1 MFLKVR
7 LQRIRGIQLLQEITL
22 YIQDMY
28 EFKLV
33 GVSKFE
39 SRCESECE
47 WLSLCV
53 NTVTDSGPQA
63 AQHGKRTFL
72 GWKSGT
78 L

>member
-1 MFLKVR
+1 
-7 LQRIRGIQLLQEITL
+7 
-22 YIQDMY
+22 MY

-39 SRCESECE
+39 SRCESERE
-47 WLSLCV
+47 WLSLCA
-53 NTVTDSGPQA
+53 NTVTDSSPQA

>member
-1 MFLKVR
+1 MRNSTFTGNY
-7 LQRIRGIQLLQEITL
+7 II

-39 SRCESECE
+39 SRCESERE
-47 WLSLCV
+47 WLSLCA